1 MHLLKS
7 KMIQEEMSFL
17 DVKKLV
23 QGEPLRLKEKF
34 IVEEVCRK
42 LINNQILANYQLVMH
57 KKDEILEGVLQLIGP
72 YTLFSEQEE
81 CYCEQEQ
88 E

>member
-42 LINNQILANYQLVMH
+42 LINN
-57 KKDEILEGVLQLIGP
+57 
-72 YTLFSEQEE
+72 
-81 CYCEQEQ
+81 
-88 E
+88 